1 MTVRQAVRL
10 GHILTRS
17 DSWIVLEPGEE
28 YKEVTIRLWGR
39 GVVRR
44 RVTNN
49 SVVAG
54 ARRLRVRAGQFI
66 LSRIDA
72 RNGAFGLVP
81 RELDGAVVSN
91 DFPAFGVDQDRVEP
105 AYLGWLSK
113 TRDFMQR
120 CRAASEGTTNRV
132 RLNEAR
138 FLELEISIP
147 PLPEQRRIVARLD
160 ELARKTEEIRSIR
173 ASLQSERRQLLLS
186 VFHRLTMKA
195 PSQRLGEVAPVT
207 RRPVRVR
214 EDAEYPELGIRSFG
228 KGTFHKPALP
238 GIGVGSKKLFEIRPG
253 DLVLSNVFAWEG
265 AVAVAGETDAGRY
278 GSHRF
283 ITCVPNDGVTT
294 SQFLCFNFLTPDGLE
309 QLRKASPGG
318 AGRNRTL
325 GLNALSEIEVP
336 IPAFGRQL
344 WFVDLVNRFESLKR
358 VEDDSAREL
367 DALLPSTI
375 EKAFNGRA

>member
-1 MTVRQAVRL
+1 MSGVVDRPRGERPGMEGAGRRRPEIRGRGGRVREPRHQESEWGGGSGTSTAAAADGRHVGEGAADRWASSRHQGHPAGERRLTVRQAVRL

-214 EDAEYPELGIRSFG
+214 EDAEYPELGIRSF
-228 KGTFHKPALP
+228 
-238 GIGVGSKKLFEIRPG
+238 
-253 DLVLSNVFAWEG
+253 
-265 AVAVAGETDAGRY
+265 
-278 GSHRF
+278 
-283 ITCVPNDGVTT
+283 
-294 SQFLCFNFLTPDGLE
+294 
-309 QLRKASPGG
+309 
-318 AGRNRTL
+318 
-325 GLNALSEIEVP
+325 
-336 IPAFGRQL
+336 
-344 WFVDLVNRFESLKR
+344 
-358 VEDDSAREL
+358 
-367 DALLPSTI
+367 
-375 EKAFNGRA
+375 